1 MRLTLAEKS
10 MNETIWNS
18 AAFIDLTFTSLNL
31 SLVKV
36 TISYSKIWL
45 KLHLSEVEAT
55 YLRVEFIDLT
65 STSLKSSLSQ
75 IFESL
80 L

>member
-1 MRLTLAEKS
+1 MIRAVFT
-10 MNETIWNS
+10 
-18 AAFIDLTFTSLNL
+18 DLTFTSLNL

-45 KLHLSEVEAT
+45 KLDLSEVKAT
-55 YLRVEFIDLT
+55 YLKAEFIDLT

-75 IFESL
+75 IFEHEIFTLTRLKFS
-80 L
+80 